1 MSDNLKHREPADP
14 SKINMQEKWEVDYWC
29 KKLHTNK
36 TKLSRAVSE
45 SGPFIAQVK
54 GWLSNH

>member
-1 MSDNLKHREPADP
+1 MSDDLKHKAPADTK
-14 SKINMQEKWEVDYWC
+14 KINLQEKWEVDYWC

-45 SGPFIAQVK
+45 SGADVTHVK
-54 GWLSNH
+54 EWLGNH